1 MRCLMLLLL
10 CPWMATASPMKLII
24 DTDFDSDVDDVAA
37 PTLAQAYV
45 ILATERK
52 RLEERR

>member
-1 MRCLMLLLL
+1 MLLLL

-37 PTLAQAYV
+37 LTLAQAYV